1 MTKSTESKGE
11 FNNNLLTSKDYKN
24 AFFKIFY
31 NIDKHIYYLKD
42 LGVGYGT
49 FYKIE
54 DVSEIKEN
62 TIVNIGENYLVF
74 SFKIADPNN
83 NNNNSNSNNSNDEI
97 DEEGLYLKIYSNE
110 GEYEPILIQNINR
123 IYQIGRSE
131 KCDIYIKDKMISRVH
146 CRLFYID
153 NNWFIKDGNESGNE
167 STNGTWVYANEE
179 TEITEGMQFKS
190 NSCNFLCKFQ

>member
-1 MTKSTESKGE
+1 MTKSSESKE
-11 FNNNLLTSKDYKN
+11 NNNNNLLTSNDYKN

-31 NIDKHIYYLKD
+31 NIDKNTYYLID

-54 DVSEIKEN
+54 DEAAIKEN

-83 NNNNSNSNNSNDEI
+83 NNNNSDSNNSNDEI

-110 GEYEPILIQNINR
+110 GEYEPILIQNKNR
-123 IYQIGRSE
+123 IFQIGRSE
-131 KCDIYIKDKMISRVH
+131 KCDIYIKDKMLSRVH
-146 CRLFYID
+146 CRLFYIE
-153 NNWFIKDGNESGNE
+153 NNWYIKDGNESENE
-167 STNGTWVYANEE
+167 STNGTWVYAMKKLKLKKE
-179 TEITEGMQFKS
+179 
-190 NSCNFLCKFQ
+190 